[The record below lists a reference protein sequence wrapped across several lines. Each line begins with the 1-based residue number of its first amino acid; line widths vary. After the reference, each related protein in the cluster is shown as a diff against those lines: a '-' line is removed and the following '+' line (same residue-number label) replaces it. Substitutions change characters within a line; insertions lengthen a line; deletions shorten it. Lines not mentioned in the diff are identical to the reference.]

1 MHTRMKIS
9 GFVRGFIIG
18 ALGTVA
24 LLAHGFIPQAQPEA
38 AKILDDPA
46 IIIVEADFASRLTE
60 PTMLSEGASIPIEV
74 EFR

>member
-24 LLAHGFIPQAQPEA
+24 LMVHGIIPQAQPDVA
-38 AKILDDPA
+38 SVLDDPA
-46 IIIVEADFASRLTE
+46 IIIVDADFSSYLAE
-60 PTMLSEGASIPIEV
+60 PAMLSEGATIPIDVLFE
-74 EFR
+74 